1 MSTESEIKAAL
12 DTITTFKGVK
22 FVVQNAGDDT
32 QPYPLPFCVFTMG
45 IEDFESFHTMC
56 GASLSVQPFDLFI
69 YAESTTQCQDLASQ
83 SILALSGIGVL
94 AAIITEFEPDLR
106 CYITSVSFT

>member
-1 MSTESEIKAAL
+1 MSTESDIKAAL

-22 FVVQNAGDDT
+22 LIVQNAGDDN
-32 QPYPLPFCVFTMG
+32 QPYELPFCVFTMG
-45 IEDFESFHTMC
+45 VQDFETFQTMC

-69 YAESTTQCQDLASQ
+69 YAESTTQAQDLASQ
-83 SILALSGIGVL
+83 SILALTGLGVL

-106 CYITSVSFT
+106 CYVTSVSFT

>member
-12 DTITTFKGVK
+12 DTVTEFQGVK
-22 FVVQNAGDDT
+22 LIVQTAGDDT
-32 QPYPLPFCVFTMG
+32 QPYELPFCVFQMG
-45 IEDFESFHTMC
+45 VQDFETFHTMC

-69 YAESTTQCQDLASQ
+69 YAESTTQAQDLASQ

-94 AAIITEFEPDLR
+94 AAIVTEFEPDLR